1 MRFNPFFAL
10 ASFVIPAFTPVAV
23 ADTYEVAADRDTAIF
38 GPTADDLSS
47 GSGTALFVGRRTD
60 PGDQATSN
68 TLLRSLVRFD
78 VSGIPA
84 DAFVISAKIRI
95 QVIRRPQ
102 DAAFPV
108 PISLHRSLADWG
120 ESSSFSPGGSG
131 APAAEGDAT
140 WAHRFFPT
148 EPWATPGGDFAP
160 AASGSV
166 QIVGTGPYFIE
177 GFGLAADVQG
187 WIDGEP
193 NHGWIMI
200 GDESTE
206 KTACKLTSRENP
218 AVTLVPELIVDV
230 APRPARSADING
242 DGIVNG
248 ADLGLQVGDWGP
260 CEDCASDLDRNGV
273 VNGSDLGL
281 LLASWGI
288 VR

>member
-1 MRFNPFFAL
+1 MRFNFRVVA
-10 ASFVIPAFTPVAV
+10 ASLTVPAVSLVAV
-23 ADTYEVAADRDTAIF
+23 ADTYEFVSDRDTAIF
-38 GPTADDLSS
+38 GPVADDLSS
-47 GSGTALFVGRRTD
+47 GAGTALFVGRRTD
-60 PGDQATSN
+60 SGDRATSN
-68 TLLRSLVRFD
+68 TLLRSLIRFD
-78 VSGIPA
+78 VSDIPA
-84 DAFVISAKIRI
+84 DAFVISAKVRI

-102 DAAFPV
+102 GGEYPV

-120 ESSSFSPGGSG
+120 ESSSFSAGGSG
-131 APAAEGDAT
+131 APAAPGDAT
-140 WAHRFFPT
+140 WAYRFFPT
-148 EPWATPGGDFAP
+148 ELWDAPGGDFATE
-160 AASGSV
+160 ASGSAS
-166 QIVGTGPYFIE
+166 IIGTGPYFVE
-177 GFGLAADVQG
+177 GFGLSADVQG

-200 GDESTE
+200 GDESIE
-206 KTACKLTSRENP
+206 KTACKLTSRDNP
-218 AVTLVPELIVDV
+218 AVTLVPKLIVEV

-288 VR
+288 VG